1 VVLGLKGKRIL
12 VTGAARGIG
21 AASARLLAQ
30 EGALVGV
37 HFAHAQ
43 AAAAAAAVVA
53 SCPGSSAFQADLADP
68 AAPAALVAAFCRWA
82 GGINVLVNN
91 AGGVPDDAAA
101 TWQLN
106 CASPVALMDL
116 AQSQLA
122 AGTSSAIVNV
132 SSIVAGRAA
141 SPRLD
146 AYAQAKAALEQASR
160 NRALAWAP
168 MGIRVNCVRPGV
180 VDTDLNVWPDDPD
193 RTKFQA
199 RIARV
204 PMGRAA
210 TPDDVAAAI
219 VFLASDAAS
228 YMTGTVLKIA
238 GGED

>member
-1 VVLGLKGKRIL
+1 VDLGLKGKRIL

-37 HFAHAQ
+37 HFARAQ
-43 AAAAAAAVVA
+43 AAAAAVVA
-53 SCPGSSAFQADLADP
+53 SCPGSAVFQADLTDP
-68 AAPAALVAAFCRWA
+68 AAPAALMAAFCRWA
-82 GGINVLVNN
+82 GGIDGLVNN
-91 AGGVPDDAAA
+91 AGGVPADAAA

-122 AGTSSAIVNV
+122 TSASSAIVNV

-168 MGIRVNCVRPGV
+168 VGIRVNCVRPGV

-210 TPDDVAAAI
+210 TPNDVAAAI
-219 VFLASDAAS
+219 LFLASDASS

>member
-1 VVLGLKGKRIL
+1 MVLGLKGKRIL

-37 HFAHAQ
+37 HFARAH
-43 AAAAAAAVVA
+43 AAAAAVVA

-68 AAPAALVAAFCRWA
+68 AAPEALMAAFCHWA
-82 GGINVLVNN
+82 GRIDVLVNN
-91 AGGVPDDAAA
+91 AGGVPAEAAA

-122 AGTSSAIVNV
+122 ASKSSAIVNV

-168 MGIRVNCVRPGV
+168 AGIRINCVRPGV

-210 TPDDVAAAI
+210 TPGDVAAAI
-219 VFLASDAAS
+219 LFLASDAAS
-228 YMTGTVLKIA
+228 YMTGTVLKIS

>member
-1 VVLGLKGKRIL
+1 MDLGLRGKRIL

-21 AASARLLAQ
+21 AASARSLAQ
-30 EGALVGV
+30 EGAIVGV
-37 HFAHAQ
+37 HFAR
-43 AAAAAAAVVA
+43 AAAAAAAVAAGCA
-53 SCPGSSAFQADLADP
+53 SSRSFQADLADP
-68 AAPAALVAAFCRWA
+68 AAPAALISAFCAWA
-82 GGINVLVNN
+82 GGIDGLVNN
-91 AGGVPDDAAA
+91 AGAVPAEAAA
-101 TWQLN
+101 TFQLN

-116 AQSQLA
+116 ARGQFAEGKA
-122 AGTSSAIVNV
+122 ATIVNV

-193 RTKFQA
+193 RMKFQA

-219 VFLASDAAS
+219 VFLASGASS

>member
-1 VVLGLKGKRIL
+1 MDLGLKGKRIL

-30 EGALVGV
+30 EGAVVGV
-37 HFAHAQ
+37 HFARAAD
-43 AAAAAAAVVA
+43 AAASVVA
-53 SCPGSSAFQADLADP
+53 SCPGSRAFQADLADP
-68 AAPAALVAAFCRWA
+68 AAPAALLATFCKWV
-82 GGINVLVNN
+82 GGIDALVNN
-91 AGGVPDDAAA
+91 AGAVPADAATA
-101 TWQLN
+101 MQLN
-106 CASPVALMDL
+106 CTSPVALMDL
-116 AQSQLA
+116 ARDQLA
-122 AGTSSAIVNV
+122 ASKSSTIVNV
-132 SSIVAGRAA
+132 SSVVAGRAA

-168 MGIRVNCVRPGV
+168 ACIRVNCVRPGM

-193 RTKFQA
+193 RAKFQA

-219 VFLASDAAS
+219 VFLASDASS
-228 YMTGTVLKIA
+228 YITGTVLKIA